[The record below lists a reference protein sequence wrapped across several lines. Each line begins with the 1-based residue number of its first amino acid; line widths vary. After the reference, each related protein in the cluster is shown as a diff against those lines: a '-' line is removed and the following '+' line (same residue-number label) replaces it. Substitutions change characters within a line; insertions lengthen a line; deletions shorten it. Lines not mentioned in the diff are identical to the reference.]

1 MIRLGILAFS
11 NLIISDELYPS
22 NMVKFTIMEEIGC
35 MCEKCDWAMKVS
47 LVTAICDTCLKND
60 HIHENISKF

>member
-1 MIRLGILAFS
+1 MIPPFS

-22 NMVKFTIMEEIGC
+22 NMVKFTIMDEIGC
-35 MCEKCDWAMKVS
+35 MCEKCNCTMKVP
-47 LVTAICDTCLKND
+47 LVTAMCDSCLKNE